1 MLFFEA
7 LATRSDVTTEMLI
20 CWSSMND
27 LLCLSRSMQFH
38 GWVSWVVF
46 FVVASSDFESPQSH
60 PSVTCSPELQD
71 RKMPKSL
78 IMKFED
84 PVTKCC
90 QIDLE
95 TRFRYTTCPYCG
107 KAKVGCILPLCGLSF
122 QLLCFLDGCKQR
134 SATTTRLSFIVH
146 LTLSFRSCLKE
157 LKVNKLSHDRI

>member
-1 MLFFEA
+1 
-7 LATRSDVTTEMLI
+7 
-20 CWSSMND
+20 
-27 LLCLSRSMQFH
+27 
-38 GWVSWVVF
+38 
-46 FVVASSDFESPQSH
+46 
-60 PSVTCSPELQD
+60 
-71 RKMPKSL
+71 MPKSF

-90 QIDLE
+90 HIDLE

-157 LKVNKLSHDRI
+157 LKVNKLSHDPINGQAFLDYFRVPYATWLGSLRPKVMTRRIKVAVLVEEL